1 MGVKLARSGR
11 IPLIVLVAVRSF
23 AGCAY
28 YNTFYNAERAFEK
41 GERARQSREALQ
53 RTAPPATRRTSQQ
66 SSATRGAASGDEQP
80 YRTAIEKSAKVLVYH
95 PRSRYVDDALLL
107 MAKSYYRLGEYAPS
121 LRKCTELLTTF
132 PQSPLAPEARYW
144 EGMALWQL
152 GRYEEATGVLSRI
165 AADDGSRFQGDAA
178 FALARLKRER
188 GSSEEAIPLYRIA
201 VRRSTEGEFRYRA
214 RIELAECLIET
225 GAMLEAVEVYR
236 DLSRLPQTT
245 VERYENLLRIATTQR
260 AMGNTEAALA
270 TLEPLIRDQRFTDQ
284 VPRTRLEIAR
294 TKEEAGEIE
303 AAVLLYQKVLE
314 DAERLS
320 PQAAGQGASPGSVP
334 AGGAAPTGIKTRETA
349 EANFRLG
356 RLQEQRFRNF
366 ANAAGHYALA
376 AQSPDQDVALPAK
389 RRIDDISFWAQLHAT
404 LADTTDSVSVSRK
417 DRARYSLAEHHLL
430 ALDEPDSALFYFD
443 AVAEQTS
450 NPDLRRRAQYA
461 SGWIWRE
468 VKRDTAR
475 SDSIWQV
482 LVADS
487 SRTRTTMEIRRAIQ
501 SIQGRPEQEP
511 GIDLYQQAEGR
522 WFDSLLRCAP
532 YPPDSVTKDSLSS
545 AAWWAEWRAC
555 EKRECESAI
564 EDFNRLL
571 ELHPRGNLATRAR
584 FILGWY
590 AENVL
595 EDTASAYRWYGAARE
610 DSVFA
615 PEVGRV
621 ADLLLKS
628 RATGEAGRSEEA
640 ARAREAA
647 AADTTAEVGTPVEP
661 RTPRERAP
669 EEPPR
674 PEERSLERPERV
686 ERVPVPRRE
695 PRHHAE

>member
-1 MGVKLARSGR
+1 MRLSRSSR
-11 IPLIVLVAVRSF
+11 IPLIVFVAVHSF

-53 RTAPPATRRTSQQ
+53 RTGSPATRRPSQQ
-66 SSATRGAASGDEQP
+66 SSSTRGAAVGDEQS

-178 FALARLKRER
+178 FALAKLKRER
-188 GSSEEAIPLYRIA
+188 GSSEEAIPLYRVA
-201 VRRSTEGEFRYRA
+201 VRRSTEREFRYRA
-214 RIELAECLIET
+214 RIELAECLIEA
-225 GAMLEAVEVYR
+225 GGMSEAVEVYR
-236 DLSRLPQTT
+236 ELSRLPQTAA
-245 VERYENLLRIATTQR
+245 ERYENLLRIARTQR
-260 AMGNTEAALA
+260 AMGNAEAALA

-294 TKEEAGEIE
+294 TKEAAGEIE

-320 PQAAGQGASPGSVP
+320 PPTVTQAASPGSGP
-334 AGGAAPTGIKTRETA
+334 AGGAAPTGVRTRETA
-349 EANFRLG
+349 EANFHLG

-389 RRIDDISFWAQLHAT
+389 RRMDDISLWTQLHAT

-430 ALDEPDSALFYFD
+430 AMDEPDSALFYFD
-443 AVAEQTS
+443 AVAERTS
-450 NPDLRRRAQYA
+450 DSDLRMRAQYA

-475 SDSIWQV
+475 SDSIWQK
-482 LVADS
+482 LITDS
-487 SRTRTTMEIRRAIQ
+487 SRTRSTMEIKRAIHSVQ
-501 SIQGRPEQEP
+501 CRPEQEP
-511 GIDLYQQAEGR
+511 GIDLYQEAEGR
-522 WFDSLLRCAP
+522 WFDSLVRCPP

-545 AAWWAEWRAC
+545 ATWWDEWRAC

-564 EDFNRLL
+564 KDFNRLL
-571 ELHPRGNLATRAR
+571 ELYPQGNLATRAR

-595 EDTASAYRWYGAARE
+595 EDTASAYRWYDAARE

-628 RATGEAGRSEEA
+628 RVTGGTGRSAETA
-640 ARAREAA
+640 GIRDAA
-647 AADTTAEVGTPVEP
+647 AADTTAEVGQPLEP
-661 RTPRERAP
+661 RASREPEPEAP
-669 EEPPR
+669 PQ

-695 PRHHAE
+695 PRRHAE